1 MKYIN
6 TTQSTYT
13 KVEDT
18 YPNATATI
26 IAAGGRRQPP
36 QGDPLEKEKRNYEG
50 KADPLVK
57 QKRYYER
64 MGNPLVKQKRNHECM
79 WITQPG
85 HMRG

>member
-18 YPNATATI
+18 YPQCHSDDNS
-26 IAAGGRRQPP
+26 GGRRQPP
-36 QGDPLEKEKRNYEG
+36 QGDPLEKEKRNYES

-64 MGNPLVKQKRNHECM
+64 MGNTLVKQKRNYECM
-79 WITQPG
+79 WITHPG